1 MTKKWSSRLT
11 FFAFVVLMVGLGSN
25 DSLRGIFSTIFQE
38 HFSLTTTQLG
48 LIVTASYIG
57 NLVFL
62 LVGGN
67 LSTRFSKK
75 RVLQVLILIWMAALA
90 LFAFTSNYTVL
101 LIGMA
106 LALGSSTLLN
116 TTMNLITPLLFATA
130 PGFFVNFLF
139 FTQEIGTSGSQ
150 YILGSHADGF
160 AFWQHTNLVL
170 LILGAVAFVLLL
182 FCNVPEEA
190 AAPADAPAQKGGYDW
205 RIIVPYVLV
214 FGFYFIAEHGV
225 MNWMV
230 AYGVDGLGLPQASAA
245 KYLSVFFG
253 GMMIGRLCLS
263 PLVDKL
269 GALKSLAAFG
279 GVSCVLYLI
288 GSLGGAVTMPVWAI
302 SGLSFSIFSMISV
315 VSSGAMPSS
324 TRYPCSIAPVTLPS
338 TVTFACFTRCTNIF
352 MPDPSLEFVPA
363 PCRWV
368 PECTGL
374 PVRPWALHH
383 GSAVPDVPRE
393 NTAAVPPPDKP
404 SAKCRPPAASLRWQW
419 RSQSV
424 SAYPPAE
431 IPHRAPRPASLCRR
445 ICRSVA
451 HRWSS

>member
-302 SGLSFSIFSMISV
+302 SGLSFSILYPTLVMSIRLYFPAQQV
-315 VSSGAMPSS
+315 SGAAG
-324 TRYPCSIAPVTLPS
+324 TILSIASLAAILFNVGFGKLVDMAGYAVSIRVLPLS
-338 TVTFACFTRCTNIF
+338 VLAFFIVFMLFTKFC
-352 MPDPSLEFVPA
+352 
-363 PCRWV
+363 
-368 PECTGL
+368 
-374 PVRPWALHH
+374 
-383 GSAVPDVPRE
+383 
-393 NTAAVPPPDKP
+393 KP
-404 SAKCRPPAASLRWQW
+404 TQKLK
-419 RSQSV
+419 
-424 SAYPPAE
+424 
-431 IPHRAPRPASLCRR
+431 
-445 ICRSVA
+445 
-451 HRWSS
+451 

>member
-150 YILGSHADGF
+150 SIIGNWATDISS
-160 AFWQHTNLVL
+160 WHTVAWGL
-170 LILGAVAFVLLL
+170 LAIGAVAMVLFVL
-182 FCNVPEEA
+182 FPMPEVQEHKTEGKVSPKEIMSC
-190 AAPADAPAQKGGYDW
+190 PAFLSLVL
-205 RIIVPYVLV
+205 IIGL
-214 FGFYFIAEHGV
+214 YFIAEHGI
-225 MNWMV
+225 MNWLVSYATNALEVPM
-230 AYGVDGLGLPQASAA
+230 GQAANFTA
-245 KYLSVFFG
+245 VFFG
-253 GMMIGRLCLS
+253 CVMMGRLVLS
-263 PLVDKL
+263 SLVDKL
-269 GALKSLAAFG
+269 GIYRCLRLFATSAAVLYTAGVLLGAPGLWLLAVSGLLFSILYPTLVMLIPRYWPSHAASSASGLVLSVASLADILFNAVF
-279 GVSCVLYLI
+279 
-288 GSLGGAVTMPVWAI
+288 GSLVDAIGYRTSFLIMPACMVGCTALLW
-302 SGLSFSIFSMISV
+302 LF
-315 VSSGAMPSS
+315 
-324 TRYPCSIAPVTLPS
+324 
-338 TVTFACFTRCTNIF
+338 FAKAKKLERC
-352 MPDPSLEFVPA
+352 D
-363 PCRWV
+363 
-368 PECTGL
+368 
-374 PVRPWALHH
+374 
-383 GSAVPDVPRE
+383 
-393 NTAAVPPPDKP
+393 
-404 SAKCRPPAASLRWQW
+404 
-419 RSQSV
+419 
-424 SAYPPAE
+424 
-431 IPHRAPRPASLCRR
+431 
-445 ICRSVA
+445 
-451 HRWSS
+451 

>member
-75 RVLQVLILIWMAALA
+75 RVLQVLILIWMVALA

-150 YILGSHADGF
+150 SLLGRYATDIGF
-160 AFWQHTNLVL
+160 WHKTNLVL
-170 LILGAVAFVLLL
+170 LALGAAAVLLL
-182 FCNVPEEA
+182 AFSTVPGPRADGPHPAKRQSGVLKNRA
-190 AAPADAPAQKGGYDW
+190 ALPL
-205 RIIVPYVLV
+205 VFV

-225 MNWMV
+225 MNWLV
-230 AYGVDGLGLPQASAA
+230 AYATAGLGMEQAKASN
-245 KYLSVFFG
+245 YLAVFFG
-253 GMMIGRLCLS
+253 GVMLGRLVLS
-263 PLVDKL
+263 PLVDRL
-269 GALKSLAAFG
+269 GVLKSMGVFGSLSAVLYIAGVVGGAAAMPLWAASGFFLSILYPTLVMSIRLFFPHGQVAGAAGTIISVASLFDILFNVGFGRLVDTLGYGVSIYVLPLAMAAFIITF
-279 GVSCVLYLI
+279 L
-288 GSLGGAVTMPVWAI
+288 A
-302 SGLSFSIFSMISV
+302 FSR
-315 VSSGAMPSS
+315 G
-324 TRYPCSIAPVTLPS
+324 
-338 TVTFACFTRCTNIF
+338 
-352 MPDPSLEFVPA
+352 
-363 PCRWV
+363 
-368 PECTGL
+368 
-374 PVRPWALHH
+374 H
-383 GSAVPDVPRE
+383 GKE
-393 NTAAVPPPDKP
+393 QQKN
-404 SAKCRPPAASLRWQW
+404 
-419 RSQSV
+419 
-424 SAYPPAE
+424 
-431 IPHRAPRPASLCRR
+431 
-445 ICRSVA
+445 
-451 HRWSS
+451 

>member
-150 YILGSHADGF
+150 L
-160 AFWQHTNLVL
+160 
-170 LILGAVAFVLLL
+170 
-182 FCNVPEEA
+182 
-190 AAPADAPAQKGGYDW
+190 KK
-205 RIIVPYVLV
+205 
-214 FGFYFIAEHGV
+214 
-225 MNWMV
+225 MV
-230 AYGVDGLGLPQASAA
+230 Q
-245 KYLSVFFG
+245 
-253 GMMIGRLCLS
+253 
-263 PLVDKL
+263 
-269 GALKSLAAFG
+269 
-279 GVSCVLYLI
+279 
-288 GSLGGAVTMPVWAI
+288 
-302 SGLSFSIFSMISV
+302 
-315 VSSGAMPSS
+315 
-324 TRYPCSIAPVTLPS
+324 
-338 TVTFACFTRCTNIF
+338 
-352 MPDPSLEFVPA
+352 
-363 PCRWV
+363 
-368 PECTGL
+368 
-374 PVRPWALHH
+374 
-383 GSAVPDVPRE
+383 
-393 NTAAVPPPDKP
+393 
-404 SAKCRPPAASLRWQW
+404 
-419 RSQSV
+419 
-424 SAYPPAE
+424 
-431 IPHRAPRPASLCRR
+431 
-445 ICRSVA
+445 
-451 HRWSS
+451 

>member
-150 YILGSHADGF
+150 YILGSHANGF

-302 SGLSFSIFSMISV
+302 SGLSFSILYPTLVMSIRLYFPAQQV
-315 VSSGAMPSS
+315 SGAAG
-324 TRYPCSIAPVTLPS
+324 TILSIASLADIVFNVGFGKLVDMAGYAVSIRVLPLS
-338 TVTFACFTRCTNIF
+338 VLAFFIVFMLFTKFC
-352 MPDPSLEFVPA
+352 
-363 PCRWV
+363 
-368 PECTGL
+368 
-374 PVRPWALHH
+374 
-383 GSAVPDVPRE
+383 
-393 NTAAVPPPDKP
+393 KP
-404 SAKCRPPAASLRWQW
+404 TQKLK
-419 RSQSV
+419 
-424 SAYPPAE
+424 
-431 IPHRAPRPASLCRR
+431 
-445 ICRSVA
+445 
-451 HRWSS
+451 

>member
-75 RVLQVLILIWMAALA
+75 RVLQVLILIWMVALA

-160 AFWQHTNLVL
+160 AFRQHTNLVL

-190 AAPADAPAQKGGYDW
+190 AASADAPAQKGGYDW

-302 SGLSFSIFSMISV
+302 SGLSFSILYPTLVMSIRLYLPAQPV
-315 VSSGAMPSS
+315 SGAAV
-324 TRYPCSIAPVTLPS
+324 TILSIASLADILFNVGFGKLVDMAGYAVSIRVLPLS
-338 TVTFACFTRCTNIF
+338 VLAFFIVFMLFTKFC
-352 MPDPSLEFVPA
+352 
-363 PCRWV
+363 
-368 PECTGL
+368 
-374 PVRPWALHH
+374 
-383 GSAVPDVPRE
+383 
-393 NTAAVPPPDKP
+393 KP
-404 SAKCRPPAASLRWQW
+404 TQKLK
-419 RSQSV
+419 
-424 SAYPPAE
+424 
-431 IPHRAPRPASLCRR
+431 
-445 ICRSVA
+445 
-451 HRWSS
+451 

>member
-302 SGLSFSIFSMISV
+302 SGLSFSILYPTLVMSIRLFFPHGQVAGAAGTIISV
-315 VSSGAMPSS
+315 
-324 TRYPCSIAPVTLPS
+324 
-338 TVTFACFTRCTNIF
+338 
-352 MPDPSLEFVPA
+352 
-363 PCRWV
+363 
-368 PECTGL
+368 
-374 PVRPWALHH
+374 
-383 GSAVPDVPRE
+383 
-393 NTAAVPPPDKP
+393 
-404 SAKCRPPAASLRWQW
+404 ASLFDILFNVGFGRLVDTLGYG
-419 RSQSV
+419 V
-424 SAYPPAE
+424 SIYVLPLAMAAFIITFLAFSRGHGKE
-431 IPHRAPRPASLCRR
+431 QQKN
-445 ICRSVA
+445 
-451 HRWSS
+451 